1 MHAVAQT
8 LNTIAD
14 ELNAAYFE
22 RRDVIEA
29 LVLAVLAKQHAFI
42 LGPPGTG
49 KSELAR
55 DLLHRFTGSEFFE
68 QLLSKTRP
76 DQAVLGPYNLP
87 LLRDA
92 GQFQRN
98 IDGFLLTSHFAFLDE
113 VGKMSPTMGHDL
125 LAALNERIRHEVSDG
140 NSVHQIP
147 LHTAVTASNELIV
160 GDSEDAAALWD
171 RLLVRCQVD
180 YIVDDGSFAR
190 LMGRREDPTDL
201 PTTLDF
207 AQLAMACE
215 KDVPAVTIGPTV
227 MEGVV
232 KLRHALRTEAHLSI
246 SDRRWRQSMR
256 VLQARAFLH
265 GRDYVE
271 GDDLEA
277 LRFTLWETPE
287 QYRVVER
294 LALKV
299 ANPMNEELTKLVDQ
313 LAEIRNEL
321 AKREGKSD
329 AERAGY
335 GSEALAKIVQVERAL
350 GKVAKK
356 YEDARPERFARIAED
371 AKKTRS
377 EVLVKALNS
386 DPSDFA

>member
-1 MHAVAQT
+1 MHPVAQT
-8 LNTIAD
+8 LNTIVA
-14 ELNAAYFE
+14 ELNESYFE
-22 RRDVIEA
+22 RRDVIEGM
-29 LVLAVLAKQHAFI
+29 VLAVLAKQHAFI

-49 KSELAR
+49 KSEMAR
-55 DLLHRFTGSEFFE
+55 DLLHRFSGSEFFE

-87 LLRDA
+87 LLRDE
-92 GQFQRN
+92 GKFQRN
-98 IDGFLLTSHFAFLDE
+98 TDGFLLTAEFAFLDE

-125 LAALNERIRHEVSDG
+125 LAALNERIRHEVSEG
-140 NSVHQIP
+140 NSVHDIP
-147 LHTAVTASNELIV
+147 LHSAITASNELIV

-180 YIVDDGSFAR
+180 YITDAGAFAKLMTRQGSPAR
-190 LMGRREDPTDL
+190 R
-201 PTTLDF
+201 TTLDY
-207 AQLAMACE
+207 AELLVVSDKE
-215 KDVPAVTIGPTV
+215 VPAVTIGQTV

-232 KLRHALRTEAHLSI
+232 KLRNELRNEAHLTI

-256 VLQARAFLH
+256 ILQASAFLH

-271 GDDLEA
+271 GDDLET